1 MDPDP
6 SLADFTAA
14 VTRADADIPLA
25 RAALLIAAA
34 EQPALDVD
42 KELARLDDLAE
53 AAAPRRD
60 GQDELR
66 RLHRLREFLFE
77 EQGFAGD
84 RGDYFDP
91 RNSYLNH
98 VLDRRLGIPIT
109 LSLVLIEV
117 GRRLGLDMAGVGL
130 PGHFITGIRIGG
142 EHLLLDP
149 FNRGAL
155 LTVESCGE
163 VVRRALGR
171 PVRLQAEHFTP
182 VTNRQFLVRVL
193 ANLKGIY
200 WRQEAWDKVVR
211 VIDRTLA
218 LHPTAAGERRDRG
231 AAWSNM
237 GRLDRGAADWERYLT
252 EFPDAADHEQ
262 VRGQLRRVR
271 QKIAQLN

>member
-53 AAAPRRD
+53 AAAPRG

-117 GRRLGLDMAGVGL
+117 GRRLGLDMEGVGL

-142 EHLLLDP
+142 EHVLLDP

-155 LTVESCGE
+155 
-163 VVRRALGR
+163 
-171 PVRLQAEHFTP
+171 
-182 VTNRQFLVRVL
+182 
-193 ANLKGIY
+193 
-200 WRQEAWDKVVR
+200 
-211 VIDRTLA
+211 
-218 LHPTAAGERRDRG
+218 
-231 AAWSNM
+231 
-237 GRLDRGAADWERYLT
+237 
-252 EFPDAADHEQ
+252 
-262 VRGQLRRVR
+262 
-271 QKIAQLN
+271 

>member
-14 VTRADADIPLA
+14 VTRADGDIPLA

-42 KELARLDDLAE
+42 RQLARLDDLAE
-53 AAAPRRD
+53 AAAPRGD
-60 GQDELR
+60 GHDELR

-77 EQGFAGD
+77 ERGFAGD
-84 RGDYFDP
+84 RSDYFDP

-117 GRRLGLDMAGVGL
+117 GRRLGLEMEGVGL

-142 EHLLLDP
+142 DHVLLDP

-155 LTVESCGE
+155 LTVETC
-163 VVRRALGR
+163 
-171 PVRLQAEHFTP
+171 
-182 VTNRQFLVRVL
+182 
-193 ANLKGIY
+193 
-200 WRQEAWDKVVR
+200 
-211 VIDRTLA
+211 
-218 LHPTAAGERRDRG
+218 
-231 AAWSNM
+231 
-237 GRLDRGAADWERYLT
+237 
-252 EFPDAADHEQ
+252 
-262 VRGQLRRVR
+262 
-271 QKIAQLN
+271 

>member
-1 MDPDP
+1 MDPDH
-6 SLADFTAA
+6 SLSEFTAA

-34 EQPALDVD
+34 EQPGLDVN
-42 KELARLDDLAE
+42 KQIARLDDLAD
-53 AAAPRRD
+53 AAAAGRD
-60 GQDELR
+60 GRDDLR

-84 RGDYFDP
+84 RTDYFDP

-117 GRRLGLDMAGVGL
+117 GRRLGLDMEGVGL
-130 PGHFITGIRIGG
+130 PGHFITGVRIGG
-142 EHLLLDP
+142 EHVLLDP

-155 LTVESCGE
+155 LTVETCGE

-171 PVRLQAEHFTP
+171 PVRLQPVHFEP
-182 VTNRQFLVRVL
+182 VGNRQFLVRML

-218 LHPTAAGERRDRG
+218 LNPDAAGEWRDRG

-237 GRLDRGAADWERYLT
+237 GRLERGAADWERYLT
-252 EFPDAADHEQ
+252 EFPDAADREQ

-271 QKIAQLN
+271 QKLAQLN